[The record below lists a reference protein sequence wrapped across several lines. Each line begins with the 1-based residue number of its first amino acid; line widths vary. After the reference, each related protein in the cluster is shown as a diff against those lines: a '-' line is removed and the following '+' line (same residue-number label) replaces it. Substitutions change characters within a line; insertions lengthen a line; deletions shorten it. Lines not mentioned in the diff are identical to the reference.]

1 MRLTTKG
8 RYGIRLMVAL
18 LRHYGEGPVSVKHI
32 SEREKISIDY
42 IEQLFIKLK
51 RCGLIEVVRGRKGG
65 FLLGK
70 KPSQIK
76 LSDIIEC
83 VGESVE
89 LAPCTEIKSDGG
101 RCVLDERCIT
111 KVFFKKM
118 TDKLKEMLDST
129 SLADLYEG
137 SQGNQG

>member
-1 MRLTTKG
+1 
-8 RYGIRLMVAL
+8 MVAL

-32 SEREKISIDY
+32 SEREKISTDY

-51 RCGLIEVVRGRKGG
+51 RCGLIKVVRGPKGG
-65 FLLGK
+65 FLLARQ
-70 KPSQIK
+70 PSEIK

-89 LAPCTEIKSDGG
+89 LAPCSEIKSSGDRCELDD
-101 RCVLDERCIT
+101 RCVTKAFFQKIT
-111 KVFFKKM
+111 D
-118 TDKLKEMLDST
+118 TIKEMLSST

-137 SQGNQG
+137 IWKNQKEVK